1 VGRSIGE
8 FATHADSYRARLEEL
23 LGRALNATSSLHSL
37 ALGDDGGWAAHGQ
50 KGTLLKVDGDA
61 HWRTA
66 LMELAKRLNL
76 TEMFMRCLGT
86 AAQVTE
92 NSIYIVLF
100 LAFMLAG
107 STARPASA
115 ADDVH
120 ARADA
125 QIFAYIRGKS
135 AISLLVSCVN
145 ALVLRAIG
153 LDLWLVFAVLTFW
166 LNFIPN
172 VGMASSV
179 CLPMPLVLLDPSF
192 GPAAAA
198 VAFVGPLV
206 AGLVAKDV
214 LEPLLI
220 GHSTSLQP
228 VAVLLSIMLWGSVWG
243 ITGMV
248 LAVPMTAVARI
259 YLAGLNHPLPRYFA
273 SVLAGTPAEPAASDE
288 GNASGV
294 ELAELPSMTM

>member
-1 VGRSIGE
+1 MTRPTKSVRRRRAGAAVQVILVRFVLALALKYLLTPLIDLLSYSVPLLPSECCGGCRLKLPRALAILVALALAVSCLGVLGVVVGRSIGE

-107 STARPASA
+107 DAG
-115 ADDVH
+115 DDGAH
-120 ARADA
+120 ARGAGVRGGLLWSGGGPGSRAAPRSRGEPWPGAKIRARA
-125 QIFAYIRGKS
+125 Q
-135 AISLLVSCVN
+135 
-145 ALVLRAIG
+145 
-153 LDLWLVFAVLTFW
+153 D
-166 LNFIPN
+166 
-172 VGMASSV
+172 
-179 CLPMPLVLLDPSF
+179 
-192 GPAAAA
+192 
-198 VAFVGPLV
+198 
-206 AGLVAKDV
+206 
-214 LEPLLI
+214 
-220 GHSTSLQP
+220 Q
-228 VAVLLSIMLWGSVWG
+228 GS
-243 ITGMV
+243 
-248 LAVPMTAVARI
+248 
-259 YLAGLNHPLPRYFA
+259 
-273 SVLAGTPAEPAASDE
+273 
-288 GNASGV
+288 
-294 ELAELPSMTM
+294 